1 MKKLFHLLWTLAM
14 ITVFCSPAVAKEE
27 KTPKLIIRD
36 GVFDGGT
43 VNEGETIKH
52 TFLIHNEGNAPLQ
65 IIDVKPG

>member
-1 MKKLFHLLWTLAM
+1 MKKLFRLLWALAI
-14 ITVFCSPAVAKEE
+14 ITIFCAPAAAKEE
-27 KTPKLIIRD
+27 KTPRLIIRD

-52 TFLIHNEGNAPLQ
+52 TFLIRNEGSAPLQ